1 MTFNR
6 LDQSHLLFLIAA
18 FTAGAALG
26 AVYFTALWHT
36 VRQLPSAKSPARL
49 LLISYILRVAAV
61 LGGFY
66 LVMGAGH
73 WERLIAATLGFVMVR
88 KIMAY
93 RLGPQSAAGEGSL
106 NHYGG

>member
-1 MTFNR
+1 MTNNS
-6 LDQSHLLFLIAA
+6 LDISSLLLLIAA

-36 VRQLPSAKSPARL
+36 VRQLPSAKSPTCL
-49 LLISYILRVAAV
+49 LLISYIFRVAAV

-73 WERLIAATLGFVMVR
+73 WERLIAATLGFVIVR
-88 KIMAY
+88 KIMTY
-93 RLGPQSAAGEGSL
+93 RLGPQNEVETVP
-106 NHYGG
+106 

>member
-1 MTFNR
+1 MTYNS
-6 LDQSHLLFLIAA
+6 LDQSSLLFLIAA

-36 VRQLPSAKSPARL
+36 VRQLSSAKSPARL
-49 LLISYILRVAAV
+49 LLISYIFRVASV

-73 WERLIAATLGFVMVR
+73 WERLIAATLGFVIVR

-93 RLGPQSAAGEGSL
+93 RLGPQSATLDGSL
-106 NHYGG
+106 NNYGG

>member
-1 MTFNR
+1 MIYNS
-6 LDQSHLLFLIAA
+6 LDKDSLLFLIAA

-36 VRQLPSAKSPARL
+36 VRQLPSAKSPACL

-73 WERLIAATLGFVMVR
+73 WERLIAATLGFIVVR
-88 KIMAY
+88 KLLTY
-93 RLGPQSAAGEGSL
+93 RLGPQNAAGMI
-106 NHYGG
+106 H